1 MYNPN
6 MKSNIITEVGPECNF
21 ERCYIIG
28 NEVMLPIC
36 IVELFYLI
44 RNQFEVNEIYSPG
57 IYEHKRSLPNDGHLK
72 LKFKTFNMR
81 VDLI

>member
-1 MYNPN
+1 
-6 MKSNIITEVGPECNF
+6 
-21 ERCYIIG
+21 
-28 NEVMLPIC
+28 MLPIC